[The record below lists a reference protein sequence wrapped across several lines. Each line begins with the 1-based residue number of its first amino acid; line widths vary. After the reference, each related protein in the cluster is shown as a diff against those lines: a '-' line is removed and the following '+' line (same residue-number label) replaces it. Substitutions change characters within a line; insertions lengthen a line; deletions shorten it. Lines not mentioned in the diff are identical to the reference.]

1 MEKVKG
7 VFSKIGSAL
16 KSHLKIVIAVV
27 VVLIVAILA
36 INLIGGSE
44 KRAIKKYF
52 RAINSYDKDKIVK
65 AMDLEGALAW
75 KSTDKLEDFADEL
88 DDVDDDDVDSAKDTI
103 KEQVKSIKENKVK
116 IKLDKIIYVATA
128 KEDKNLK
135 KVYIKYTATSKAT
148 DDDKEDAK
156 DNDDWKGMKAV
167 NETITNYATVLLYKN
182 KVISGPGI
190 SVYASYSFDY

>member
-16 KSHLKIVIAVV
+16 KSHLKVVIAVV

-52 RAINSYDKDKIVK
+52 KALNSYDKDKIVK
-65 AMDLEGALAW
+65 AMDVEGALAW
-75 KSTDKLEDFADEL
+75 GSTSKPEDFADKL
-88 DDVDDDDVDSAKDTI
+88 DDVDDDDVDDAKDTI
-103 KEQVKSIKENKVK
+103 KDQIKYMKESKEK
-116 IKLDKIIYVATA
+116 FKLDKIVYVATA

-135 KVYIKYTATSKAT
+135 QVCVRYIVTTKAS
-148 DDDKEDAK
+148 DDDKDEAK
-156 DNDDWKGMKAV
+156 DDDDWKGMKAV
-167 NETITNYATVLLYKN
+167 NTKRILYTTIYLYKN
-182 KVISGPGI
+182 KVISGPGV
-190 SVYASYSFDY
+190 SLSSYSFDY

>member
-7 VFSKIGSAL
+7 VFSKIGSAI
-16 KSHLKIVIAVV
+16 KSHLKVVIAVV

-52 RAINSYDKDKIVK
+52 KALNSYDKDKIVK
-65 AMDLEGALAW
+65 AMDVEGALAW
-75 KSTDKLEDFADEL
+75 SSTDKPEDFADEL
-88 DDVDDDDVDSAKDTI
+88 DDVDDDDVDDAKDKI
-103 KEQVKSIKENKVK
+103 KEQIKSMKESKGK

-135 KVYIKYTATSKAT
+135 KVYVRYIATAKAS
-148 DDDKEDAK
+148 DDDKDDAK

-167 NETITNYATVLLYKN
+167 NTKQTGYTTIYLYKN
-182 KVISGPGI
+182 KVISGPGV
-190 SVYASYSFDY
+190 SLYSSYNFDY